1 MEEEQPLIA
10 EDFHI
15 IGDYILLCG
24 VFLNHTSESVEKEN
38 ALCHLSYE
46 LHVVDS

>member
-1 MEEEQPLIA
+1 MEGGQPLIA
-10 EDFHI
+10 ENT
-15 IGDYILLCG
+15 DYILLCG

>member
-1 MEEEQPLIA
+1 MEEGQPLIA
-10 EDFHI
+10 
-15 IGDYILLCG
+15 
-24 VFLNHTSESVEKEN
+24 ESVEKEN